1 MVMTLVASLTPA
13 VGVSVAV
20 NVKLPSLDET
30 VLRVPLSIAKSLLL
44 KPLTGSLNVKV
55 TNEVSPISNAA
66 SATTMA
72 TVGRTLSMA

>member
-1 MVMTLVASLTPA
+1 M
-13 VGVSVAV
+13 
-20 NVKLPSLDET
+20 PSLDET

-55 TNEVSPISNAA
+55 TNEVSPILNAA

-72 TVGRTLSMA
+72 TVGRTVSMA